1 MDDIQFRAKRA
12 KDQTLDSS
20 YYVSISKRKLP
31 TFEDNIKILIKYF
44 GGSYEKF

>member
-20 YYVSISKRKLP
+20 FYVSISKRKLP
-31 TFEDNIKILIKYF
+31 NLEENIEILMRYF
-44 GGSYEKF
+44 GGHYERN